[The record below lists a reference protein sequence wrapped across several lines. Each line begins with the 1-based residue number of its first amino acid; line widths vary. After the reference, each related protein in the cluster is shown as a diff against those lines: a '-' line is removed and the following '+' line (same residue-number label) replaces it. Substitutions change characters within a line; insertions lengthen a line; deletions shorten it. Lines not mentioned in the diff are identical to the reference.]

1 MADRNEKILLGLVKN
16 IGNNVCADCR
26 GPDPEWASYNI
37 GIFICTRC
45 AGIHRGLG
53 AHVSKVKHLKLDR
66 WEDSQV
72 EKISSIGNLAAAA
85 HYELNVPAFY
95 RRPTASDPH
104 TLLEQWIR
112 AKYERE
118 EFCHPEK
125 PPPQYLLGTMEG
137 MLWKRGKSDSRYQ
150 PRRFVLNQ
158 MDDTLKYF
166 VKQKK
171 EPKTILRISEI
182 SISFAP
188 AKMAHPNSFQISY
201 MTDTAS
207 GPSSESVKSSRSSSS
222 SMNNAV
228 PYQISS
234 ATTRHIFLH
243 HEDPKVAVDWYTA
256 IRGMRLRRMQ
266 IAYPAES
273 EEELVKWLPKDFARE
288 GWLWKTGPRPSDSY
302 KKRWFTLD
310 NRKLMYHVEPVDSR
324 PKGEIFLGEKDD
336 GYSVSEGRSQ
346 GICPAGGGPGGVG
359 GFPFSV
365 VTPDRTF
372 NLSST
377 SAEDREAWI
386 KVLQAVIDTPVNPRD
401 NSLAAKLCRKRVSGS
416 MNLFNSR

>member
-166 VKQKK
+166 VKQ
-171 EPKTILRISEI
+171 
-182 SISFAP
+182 
-188 AKMAHPNSFQISY
+188 
-201 MTDTAS
+201 
-207 GPSSESVKSSRSSSS
+207 
-222 SMNNAV
+222 
-228 PYQISS
+228 
-234 ATTRHIFLH
+234 
-243 HEDPKVAVDWYTA
+243 
-256 IRGMRLRRMQ
+256 
-266 IAYPAES
+266 
-273 EEELVKWLPKDFARE
+273 LVKWLPKDFARE